1 MQEEKRYRAAAII
14 DLAALE
20 WNINE
25 IKKHLAK
32 GVRLM
37 AVVKAD
43 AYGHGF
49 SGLYP
54 IFKKCGVDQYA
65 VAFWQEGARLR
76 EQGVTEPILIL
87 GDTMDEEMTEVVR
100 YDLMPAIFTESMA
113 RAYSEAV
120 CQAGICGRVHIKLD
134 TGMGRIGFPCCEET
148 VETIQRI
155 GELPGIQ
162 LEGIFSHFAR
172 ADETDKTEARKQY
185 ERYVGVL
192 SMLEHRGVRIPIRHI
207 DNSAAIMEMED
218 TQQSM
223 VRAGIILY
231 GLYPSSE
238 VDQDRLSLKPVLRWI
253 SHVSYVKTVPAGTPI
268 GYGGT
273 YVTSRPSVI
282 ATIPVGYADG
292 YSRGLSNRG
301 KVQIRGQEA
310 PILGRVC
317 MDQFMV
323 DVTHIPDVQ
332 RGDPVILLGEEF
344 GAEQMADLLGTISY
358 EVVCDISG
366 RVPRIYQN

>member
-1 MQEEKRYRAAAII
+1 
-14 DLAALE
+14 
-20 WNINE
+20 
-25 IKKHLAK
+25 
-32 GVRLM
+32 
-37 AVVKAD
+37 
-43 AYGHGF
+43 
-49 SGLYP
+49 
-54 IFKKCGVDQYA
+54 
-65 VAFWQEGARLR
+65 
-76 EQGVTEPILIL
+76 
-87 GDTMDEEMTEVVR
+87 
-100 YDLMPAIFTESMA
+100 
-113 RAYSEAV
+113 
-120 CQAGICGRVHIKLD
+120 
-134 TGMGRIGFPCCEET
+134 
-148 VETIQRI
+148 
-155 GELPGIQ
+155 
-162 LEGIFSHFAR
+162 
-172 ADETDKTEARKQY
+172 
-185 ERYVGVL
+185 
-192 SMLEHRGVRIPIRHI
+192 MLEHRGVRIPIRHI

-238 VDQDRLSLKPVLRWI
+238 VDRDRLSLKPVLRWI

-332 RGDPVILLGEEF
+332 RGDPVILLGERF